1 MKKIIQP
8 GTKAPDF
15 SLPDPDGNI
24 VSLKDYKGKWV
35 VVYFYPKDLTPG
47 CTTEAIN
54 FSKLKPEYDKV
65 GTDILGI
72 SADPP
77 KKHSQFIEKKELT
90 IKLLSDED
98 KSMITSWGAWQM
110 KKFMGKEFMGIVRS
124 TWIVDPQ
131 GKIAAAWDSVKV
143 KDHAVEVLEKLKEL
157 QAA

>member
-8 GTKAPDF
+8 GTRAPAF
-15 SLPDPDGNI
+15 SLPDSQGNI
-24 VSLKDYKGKWV
+24 VKLADYKGKWV

-54 FSKLKPEYDKV
+54 FSRLKPEFEKMD
-65 GTDILGI
+65 TDILGI

-77 KKHSQFIEKKELT
+77 QKHLQFIEKKELSIT
-90 IKLLSDED
+90 LLSDED

-124 TWIVDPQ
+124 TWIVDPN
-131 GKIAAAWDSVKV
+131 GIIAAAWDKVKV
-143 KDHAVEVLEKLKEL
+143 KDHATEVLEKLREL
-157 QAA
+157 QTA